1 MALDATGTGRRTQRP
16 HLIPEHPMDLSLSR
30 VRLSRRLQLMTV
42 IALVPAVLFAALQ
55 LLSLRGDQMAA
66 RENLVRTQVES
77 QLTIIGHFHALEQA
91 GEMDTAT
98 AQAAA
103 ADAVRTVRYDGEEYF
118 WIQDTDLVMVM
129 HPINEA
135 LIGEDLSG
143 IADPDGKLLFID
155 FDETVAGEGSGFV
168 DYLWPKPGQEAPE
181 PKLSYVSGFEPW
193 GWIIGT
199 GIYVDDVAAVVKSE
213 AIRLGLIFLLAL
225 ALVGALTSFLA
236 RGVNAVI
243 ARSSGA
249 VSTSSQSLAAV
260 ASQVGAAAEETA
272 TQANVVAAAGE
283 EVSHNVQTV
292 ATAVEEMSASVR
304 EIATSSSNASQ
315 VAADAVRSAEATNEN
330 VAKLGESS
338 AQIGKVIEVITS
350 IAEQTNLLAL
360 NATIEAARA
369 GEAGKGFAVVA
380 NEVKELAKE
389 TASATEEISSR
400 IATIQ
405 SDTGEAVTSISSI
418 VEVIAR
424 IADTQNTI
432 ASAVEEQTATTNEI
446 SRNVNEAARGSA
458 EIAENIGS
466 VAQAAGETSQ
476 GASRTQDAAVELRAV
491 AAGLQTLV
499 DGGSD
504 DEQRGSPSIAGVA
517 GRAVP
522 VPA

>member
-1 MALDATGTGRRTQRP
+1 MALHAAGAVALP
-16 HLIPEHPMDLSLSR
+16 SAPIPAPELPMDLSLSR

-42 IALVPAVLFAALQ
+42 IALAPAVLFAALQ

-66 RENLVRTQVES
+66 RENVVRTQVES
-77 QLTIIGHFHALEQA
+77 QLTILGHFHALEQA

-103 ADAVRTVRYDGEEYF
+103 ADAVRAVRYDGEEYF
-118 WIQDTDLVMVM
+118 WIQDRDLTMVM

-135 LIGEDLSG
+135 LIGEDLS
-143 IADPDGKLLFID
+143 AMEDPDGKRLFVE
-155 FDETVAGEGSGFV
+155 FDETVAADGAGLVG
-168 DYLWPKPGQEAPE
+168 YLWPKPGQEAPE
-181 PKLSYVSGFEPW
+181 PKLSYVAGFEPW

-213 AIRLGLIFLLAL
+213 AIRLGLIFLVAL
-225 ALVGALTSFLA
+225 ALVGGVTWLLA
-236 RGVNAVI
+236 RGVNSVI
-243 ARSSGA
+243 ARSSNA
-249 VSTSSQSLAAV
+249 VSTSSVGLAAV

-283 EVSHNVQTV
+283 QVSHNVQTV

-315 VAADAVRSAEATNEN
+315 VAADAVRSAEVTNEN

-389 TASATEEISSR
+389 TAAATEEISAR

-476 GASRTQDAAVELRAV
+476 GAARTQDAAVELRAV
-491 AAGLQTLV
+491 ASGLQALV
-499 DGGSD
+499 DGGRD
-504 DEQRGSPSIAGVA
+504 DEQSGSSSAPGVS
-517 GRAVP
+517 GRAIP